1 MNRRQP
7 TSTPNLPSDPEPA
20 PVAHPARAGVLD
32 TVRTVGTVVA
42 PALLTGVIK
51 RRPRAMWLAE
61 RLRLDRAALA
71 TMRHLRR
78 RYGGRPVLLR
88 TPIRPVAVPTVG
100 ADVGRVLA
108 GTPDPFTAATLEKRA
123 ALRHFQP
130 HGLLISKGAERAERR
145 AFNEAVLE
153 PARPMHDLAP
163 RFVTVLNE
171 EGHRMLAAADAR
183 GELDWD
189 CYAQHFW
196 AAIRR
201 IVLGDHARD
210 DHELTDLLGSLRRDA
225 NWAYLHRRRRA
236 AREEFLR
243 RIENYVDDAWPGS
256 LAAVVAE
263 TPAAPGVD
271 RADQIPHWLFAF
283 DAVTIATFRALA
295 LLATH
300 PTQEVPARSELE
312 GLDLTR
318 PQQLP
323 YLRSCVLESVRLWP
337 TTPAVLRETTRDT
350 EWGARGTTEFIYT
363 PFFHRD
369 RDTSYADSF
378 RPGIWL
384 DGTASGN
391 PALVPFSAGPAQCP
405 GRGIVLLAASTM
417 LAILLEQHEFRLVDK
432 ALLSAERRLPATVDN
447 FSMRFR
453 ACAMA

>member
-1 MNRRQP
+1 MTRAQP
-7 TSTPNLPSDPEPA
+7 TSTPNLSAYAQTALEA
-20 PVAHPARAGVLD
+20 PPIPAGVLD
-32 TVRTVGTVVA
+32 TVRAIGTVVG

-51 RRPRAMWLAE
+51 RRPRMMWLAE
-61 RLRLDRAALA
+61 KLRLDRAAIA

-78 RYGGRPVLLR
+78 RYDGRPVLLR
-88 TPIRPVAVPTVG
+88 TPIRHVEVPTAG

-130 HGLLISKGAERAERR
+130 HGVLISKGAEREERR
-145 AFNEAVLE
+145 AFNEAALE
-153 PARPMHDLAP
+153 PEQPMHDLAP
-163 RFVTVLNE
+163 GFVTVLNE
-171 EGHRMLAAADAR
+171 EGRRMLAEADAT
-183 GELDWD
+183 GEFGWD
-189 CYAQHFW
+189 CYARHFW

-210 DHELTDLLGSLRRDA
+210 DHELTDLLGSLRMDA

-236 AREEFLR
+236 ARAEFLR
-243 RIENYVDDAWPGS
+243 RVEGYVDEAWPGS
-256 LAAVVAE
+256 LAAMVAE
-263 TPAAPGVD
+263 TPASPGVD
-271 RADQIPHWLFAF
+271 RAGQIPHWLFAF
-283 DAVTIATFRALA
+283 DAVSIATFRALA

-300 PTQEVPARSELE
+300 PDQEVPVRSELE

-337 TTPAVLRETTRDT
+337 TTPVVLRENTRDAD
-350 EWGARGTTEFIYT
+350 GSPRGTTQFIYS

-369 RDTSYADSF
+369 RETSYADSF

-384 DGTASGN
+384 DGTASDN

-417 LAILLEQHEFRLVDK
+417 LAVLVEEHEFRLVDK
-432 ALLSAERRLPATVDN
+432 DLVSAERPLPASLDN
-447 FSMRFR
+447 FSLRFR